1 MSKPIET
8 LKNYNISEKDI
19 ERLKSIGITTIQS
32 LYMTR
37 RKNLLNI
44 KGFTEKKISNIFTEA
59 NKIEVYNLFL
69 KGSDFMN
76 ERDNTIFKISSG
88 SNNLDNIIGGGLESN
103 SITEIIGE
111 YNTNINEFIH
121 ILMINGQK
129 MNKKNIIFFDLDKSC
144 FCKEKINLY
153 AKGMNLNGKKCLG
166 NIMLINDI
174 DCYDELMDKLNE
186 ISESEEIKQC
196 SLLIIDSLIS
206 IFQKIFQETINNSTN
221 SQFNIG
227 IEKKIDIESKL
238 GQVLNIL
245 KRISQLYNIAIVM
258 TRFINNDENINER
271 NDLIK
276 SDPNIEIILN
286 YECKTRLKFKKIKND
301 KIKCIILN
309 SPMIS
314 EKDCKFL
321 ITEKGIQD
329 C

>member
-129 MNKKNIIFFDLDKSC
+129 MNKKNIIFFDLDKSW

-206 IFQKIFQETINNSTN
+206 IFQKIFQETINNSNN

>member
-76 ERDNTIFKISSG
+76 KRDNTIFKISSG

-129 MNKKNIIFFDLDKSC
+129 MNKKNIIFFDLDKSW

-174 DCYDELMDKLNE
+174 DCYDKLMDKLNE

>member
-129 MNKKNIIFFDLDKSC
+129 MNKKNIIFFDLDKSW

-314 EKDCKFL
+314 EKECKFL

>member
-44 KGFTEKKISNIFTEA
+44 KGFTEKKISNIFIEA

-129 MNKKNIIFFDLDKSC
+129 MNKKNIIFFDLDKSW

>member
-1 MSKPIET
+1 MSNPIES
-8 LKNYNISEKDI
+8 LRNYNVSDKDI

-32 LYMTR
+32 LYMTS

-129 MNKKNIIFFDLDKSC
+129 MNKKNIIFFDLDKSW

-227 IEKKIDIESKL
+227 IEK
-238 GQVLNIL
+238 
-245 KRISQLYNIAIVM
+245 R
-258 TRFINNDENINER
+258 
-271 NDLIK
+271 
-276 SDPNIEIILN
+276 
-286 YECKTRLKFKKIKND
+286 
-301 KIKCIILN
+301 
-309 SPMIS
+309 
-314 EKDCKFL
+314 
-321 ITEKGIQD
+321 
-329 C
+329 

>member
-129 MNKKNIIFFDLDKSC
+129 MNKKNIIFFDLDKSW

-166 NIMLINDI
+166 NIMLINEI

-206 IFQKIFQETINNSTN
+206 IFQKIFQVTINNSTN

>member
-8 LKNYNISEKDI
+8 LKNNNISEKDI

-129 MNKKNIIFFDLDKSC
+129 MNKKNIIFFDLDKSW

>member
-32 LYMTR
+32 LYMTQ

-129 MNKKNIIFFDLDKSC
+129 MNKKNIIFFDLDKSW

>member
-1 MSKPIET
+1 MSKPIEE

-129 MNKKNIIFFDLDKSC
+129 MNKKNIIFFDLDKSW

>member
-129 MNKKNIIFFDLDKSC
+129 MNKKNIIFFDLDKSW

-153 AKGMNLNGKKCLG
+153 AKGMNLNEKKCLG

>member
-129 MNKKNIIFFDLDKSC
+129 MNKKNIIFFDFDKSW
-144 FCKEKINLY
+144 FCKEKINFY

>member
-69 KGSDFMN
+69 KGSDLMN

-129 MNKKNIIFFDLDKSC
+129 MNKKNIIFFDLDKSW

-206 IFQKIFQETINNSTN
+206 IFQKIFQETINNSNN

>member
-129 MNKKNIIFFDLDKSC
+129 MNKKNIIFFDLDKSW

-174 DCYDELMDKLNE
+174 DCYDELMDKLNM

>member
-1 MSKPIET
+1 MSKPIEE

-129 MNKKNIIFFDLDKSC
+129 MIKKNIIFFDLDKSW

>member
-1 MSKPIET
+1 MSNPIES
-8 LKNYNISEKDI
+8 LRNYNVNDKDI

-32 LYMTR
+32 LYMTS

-44 KGFTEKKISNIFTEA
+44 KGFTEKKISNIFNEA

-76 ERDNTIFKISSG
+76 KRDNTIFKISTG
-88 SNNLDNIIGGGLESN
+88 SNNLDNIIEGGFESN
-103 SITEIIGE
+103 SITEILGE
-111 YNTNINEFIH
+111 KNTSINEFIH
-121 ILMINGQK
+121 TLMINGQK
-129 MNKKNIIFFDLDKSC
+129 INNKNKIMFLDLERNNFNKD
-144 FCKEKINLY
+144 KINIY
-153 AKGMNLNGKKCLG
+153 AKVMNMNGKKCQG
-166 NIMLINDI
+166 NISLINDI
-174 DCYDELMDKLNE
+174 DSYEELMDKLNE
-186 ISESEEIKQC
+186 IYESEEIKQC

-206 IFQKIFQETINNSTN
+206 IFQKLFQETMNNNNNEINIS
-221 SQFNIG
+221 

-245 KRISQLYNIAIVM
+245 KKISHLYNIAIVL
-258 TRFINNDENINER
+258 TRYINNDENLNEQ

-314 EKDCKFL
+314 EKDCKFI
-321 ITEKGIQD
+321 ITEKGILD

>member
-129 MNKKNIIFFDLDKSC
+129 MNKKNIIFFDLDKSW

-186 ISESEEIKQC
+186 IYESEEIKQC

>member
-1 MSKPIET
+1 MSKPIEE

-129 MNKKNIIFFDLDKSC
+129 MIKKNIIFFDLDKSW

-221 SQFNIG
+221 SHFNIG

>member
-129 MNKKNIIFFDLDKSC
+129 MNKKKIIFFDLDKSW

-206 IFQKIFQETINNSTN
+206 IFQKIFQETINNSNN

>member
-129 MNKKNIIFFDLDKSC
+129 MNKKNIIFFDLDKSW

-186 ISESEEIKQC
+186 ISESEKIKQC

>member
-129 MNKKNIIFFDLDKSC
+129 MNKKNIIFFDLDKSW

-206 IFQKIFQETINNSTN
+206 IFQKIFQETINNSIN

>member
-1 MSKPIET
+1 M
-8 LKNYNISEKDI
+8 KNYNISEKDI
-19 ERLKSIGITTIQS
+19 ERLNSIGITTIQS

-129 MNKKNIIFFDLDKSC
+129 MNKKNIIFFDLDKSW

>member
-1 MSKPIET
+1 MSKPIEE

-69 KGSDFMN
+69 KGSDLMN

-129 MNKKNIIFFDLDKSC
+129 MNKKNIIFFDLDKSW

>member
-1 MSKPIET
+1 M
-8 LKNYNISEKDI
+8 KNYNISEKDI

-129 MNKKNIIFFDLDKSC
+129 MNKKNIIFFDLDKSW

>member
-1 MSKPIET
+1 M
-8 LKNYNISEKDI
+8 
-19 ERLKSIGITTIQS
+19 
-32 LYMTR
+32 
-37 RKNLLNI
+37 
-44 KGFTEKKISNIFTEA
+44 
-59 NKIEVYNLFL
+59 
-69 KGSDFMN
+69 
-76 ERDNTIFKISSG
+76 
-88 SNNLDNIIGGGLESN
+88 ESN

-129 MNKKNIIFFDLDKSC
+129 MNKKNIIFFDLDKSW

-206 IFQKIFQETINNSTN
+206 IFQKIFQETINNSNN

-301 KIKCIILN
+301 NIK
-309 SPMIS
+309 
-314 EKDCKFL
+314 
-321 ITEKGIQD
+321 
-329 C
+329 

>member
-88 SNNLDNIIGGGLESN
+88 SNNLDNIIGGGLGSN

-129 MNKKNIIFFDLDKSC
+129 MNKKNIIFFDLDKSW

>member
-1 MSKPIET
+1 MSKPIEE

-129 MNKKNIIFFDLDKSC
+129 MNKKNIIFFDLDKSW

-206 IFQKIFQETINNSTN
+206 IFQKIFQETINNSNN

>member
-1 MSKPIET
+1 MSKPIEE

-129 MNKKNIIFFDLDKSC
+129 MNKKNIIFFDLDKSW

-153 AKGMNLNGKKCLG
+153 AKVMNLNGKKCLG

>member
-1 MSKPIET
+1 MSKPIEE

-19 ERLKSIGITTIQS
+19 ERLKSIGIITIQS

-129 MNKKNIIFFDLDKSC
+129 MNKKNIIFFDLDKSW

>member
-1 MSKPIET
+1 MSKPIEE

-76 ERDNTIFKISSG
+76 KRDNTIFKISSG

-129 MNKKNIIFFDLDKSC
+129 MNKKNIIFFDLDKSW

>member
-59 NKIEVYNLFL
+59 NKIEAYNLFL

-129 MNKKNIIFFDLDKSC
+129 MNKKNIIFFDLDKSW

-166 NIMLINDI
+166 NIMLINEI

>member
-1 MSKPIET
+1 MSNPIEA
-8 LKNYNISEKDI
+8 LRNYSISEKDI

-32 LYMTR
+32 LYMTS

-44 KGFTEKKISNIFTEA
+44 KGFTEKKITNIFNEA
-59 NKIEVYNLFL
+59 NKIEIYNLFL

-76 ERDNTIFKISSG
+76 KRDNTIFKIMTG
-88 SNNLDNIIGGGLESN
+88 SNNLDNILEGGFESN
-103 SITEIIGE
+103 SITEILGE
-111 YNTNINEFIH
+111 KNTNINEFIH
-121 ILMINGQK
+121 LLMINGQK
-129 MNKKNIIFFDLDKSC
+129 IYNKNKIIFFDLEGNNFNKD
-144 FCKEKINLY
+144 KINLY
-153 AKGMNLNGKKCLG
+153 AKGMNMNGEKCLD
-166 NIMLINDI
+166 NINVINDI
-174 DCYDELMDKLNE
+174 DFFDELIDKLNE
-186 ISESEEIKQC
+186 ISENEEINQS
-196 SLLIIDSLIS
+196 SLIIIDSLIS
-206 IFQKIFQETINNSTN
+206 IFQKLFKETMNNNNINIS
-221 SQFNIG
+221 

-245 KRISQLYNIAIVM
+245 KKISHLYNVVIVM
-258 TRFINNDENINER
+258 TRYIINDENLNEE

-314 EKDCKFL
+314 EKDCKFF
-321 ITEKGIQD
+321 ISEKGILD

>member
-129 MNKKNIIFFDLDKSC
+129 MIKKNIIFFDLDKSW

>member
-69 KGSDFMN
+69 KGSDLMN

-129 MNKKNIIFFDLDKSC
+129 MNKKNIIFFDLDKSW

>member
-129 MNKKNIIFFDLDKSC
+129 MNKKNIIFFDLDKSW

-174 DCYDELMDKLNE
+174 DCYDKLMDKLNE

>member
-129 MNKKNIIFFDLDKSC
+129 MNKKNIIFFDLDKSW

-245 KRISQLYNIAIVM
+245 KRLSQLYNIAIVM